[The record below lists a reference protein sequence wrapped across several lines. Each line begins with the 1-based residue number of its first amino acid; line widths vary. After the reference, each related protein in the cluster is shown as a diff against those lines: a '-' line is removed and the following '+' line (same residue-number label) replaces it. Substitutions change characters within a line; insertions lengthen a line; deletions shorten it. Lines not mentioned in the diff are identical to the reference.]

1 MFDLFRS
8 REKSVRIL
16 LGALLLLVALSMLTY
31 LIPSYNTG
39 SSTSDMIVAEI
50 GKDDVI
56 TVPEV
61 QTLIQNTVRGRQLPP
76 EVLPTY
82 LPTMVDQM
90 VTDRAVAYEAARLG
104 FQVTD
109 ADLADTI
116 RQTAPGLF
124 QDGKFVGKDA
134 YAAML
139 AQQNITIEQFE
150 SDLRRQLL
158 ITRLR
163 EVAIEGTIVTPLEIE
178 QAYRKKNEKIK
189 IEYVKIP
196 NDKYRSEVQ
205 PTAEE
210 MQGFFKANNARYQTP
225 ETRNLAILI
234 ADPAKMEQSATPTDT
249 DLQRMYSQNQDSFRT
264 PERVKVR
271 HILLKTEGKPA
282 SEEPKIK
289 ARAEDLLKQIRGGAD
304 FAALAKKNSEDPGS
318 AANGGEYPG
327 WVTRGQ
333 TVPEFEKTAFS
344 LKAGQISDLV
354 KTQYGYH
361 IIQVLQHEDARL
373 RPFEEAKGELAA
385 QWKKQHVN
393 DVMDQISDTA
403 QAALQKDPAHPDKV
417 AADLNMQLVRVDGY
431 VAGQTVKEIGS
442 SADFDQAVAT
452 LKKGEASQLVTL
464 SGNKVAM
471 ALVTDVVP
479 SRPQTFEEVQSQIR
493 DLMVQNRLT
502 LAVQEHAKVLVDKA
516 KSMGGDL
523 ATAAKTMGLEVKTS
537 GEIDRSGSVEGL
549 GSASYIQEGFT
560 RPDGAVFGPIS
571 TPDGTVVAKVIQHAD
586 PDLSKLPEQRVALRD
601 EIKSQKAR
609 DRNSLFEAGLRDALI
624 KQGKIKIHQDV
635 INRLLASY
643 RG

>member
-464 SGNKVAM
+464 SGNKVAV

-479 SRPQTFEEVQSQIR
+479 SRPQTFEEVQNQIR